1 MLENDFGQIA
11 VVLLVAAG
19 VGGLAQLLRQPL
31 IIAYIAVG
39 LIVGPT
45 WLGIVTATE
54 QVELLAHV
62 GIAVLLFLVGLKLD
76 LHLIRT
82 TGPVALV
89 TGLGQVLFT
98 SVVGFGITWALGY
111 DVVTAIYVAV
121 ALTFSSTIIIVKL
134 LSDKRE
140 LDELHGRIAVGFL
153 IVQDI
158 VVVLAMIV
166 ITTVG
171 VGAEQGIGAPLLRTA
186 LSGVGLLAGIAL
198 LARFVLPRMLDRMA
212 RSSELIVLFGLA
224 WAVGV
229 GALAEWV
236 GLSLEVGAFLAGISL
251 ASTSYREAIGARLVS
266 LRDVLILFFFIDLG
280 ATMEFGEAT
289 AQIGP
294 ALVLSAFVL
303 VGNPVIVMVIMG
315 VMGYRKRVSFL
326 SGLAVAQIS
335 EFSLILMALAL
346 SVGHVTGRAVSLVT
360 VVGIVTIGL
369 STYLILYSKQ
379 IYARIAP
386 LLSVFERRHPAHDEP
401 ARDGRGYEAVVIG
414 GGRFGGALLAN
425 LGEHR
430 ERVLVVD
437 HDPRVLQ
444 SWRDRGAETLYGDIT
459 EPELA
464 SALPLSQA
472 RAVVCT
478 VPDLSVNLTLLD
490 TLRRHDFHGRIA
502 VTALGQDDAE
512 VLAAHEGVTVLRPFA
527 AAADLTLP
535 RIFGRDIDRGP
546 ASDAGPDAEE
556 RD

>member
-1 MLENDFGQIA
+1 MFDSDFGQIA
-11 VVLLVAAG
+11 AILLIAAA
-19 VGGLAQLLRQPL
+19 VGGLARLLRQPL

-39 LIVGPT
+39 ILVGPSA
-45 WLGIVTATE
+45 LGLVTATE
-54 QVELLAHV
+54 QVALLAEV

-82 TGPVALV
+82 TGPVALL

-98 SVVGFGITWALGY
+98 SVLGFGITYALGY

-171 VGAEQGIGAPLLRTA
+171 VGTREGIGGELAATAIGTVALL
-186 LSGVGLLAGIAL
+186 VGIAL
-198 LARFVLPRMLDRMA
+198 LARFVLPGLLDRMA
-212 RSSELIVLFGLA
+212 GSSELVVLFGLA

-229 GALAEWV
+229 AALSAWL
-236 GLSLEVGAFLAGISL
+236 GLSMEVGAFLAGVSL
-251 ASTSYREAIGARLVS
+251 ASTSYREALGARLVS
-266 LRDVLILFFFIDLG
+266 LRDILILFFFIDLG
-280 ATMEFGEAT
+280 STMEFGEAT
-289 AQIGP
+289 AQLGP
-294 ALVLSAFVL
+294 AMLLSAFVL
-303 VGNPVIVMVIMG
+303 IGNPIIVMVIMG
-315 VMGYRKRVSFL
+315 LMGYRKRTSFL

-346 SVGHVTGRAVSLVT
+346 TVGHVGSEALSLVT
-360 VVGIVTIGL
+360 VVGVITIGL

-386 LLSVFERRHPAHDEP
+386 ALSVFERSVPTRGTDGAGGGEP
-401 ARDGRGYEAVVIG
+401 YDAVVIG
-414 GGRFGGALLAN
+414 GGRFGRALVGALQDGRRL
-425 LGEHR
+425 
-430 ERVLVVD
+430 LVVD
-437 HDPRVLQ
+437 QDPHVLGE
-444 SWRDRGAETLYGDIT
+444 WRNRGYETLYGDIS

-464 SALPLSQA
+464 LSLPLGEA

-478 VPDLSVNLTLLD
+478 VPELSVNLTLLD
-490 TLRRHDFHGRIA
+490 TLRRHGFGGTIA
-502 VTALGQDDAE
+502 LTALGEHEAG
-512 VLAAHEGVTVLRPFA
+512 VLEDEEGVTVLRPFA
-527 AAADLTLP
+527 AAADHSQP
-535 RIFGRDIDRGP
+535 AVFG
-546 ASDAGPDAEE
+546 DAPQG
-556 RD
+556 